1 MSFRE
6 KSAWVTLIA
15 ILLVSLLFFTH
26 GPRVFAGRVGAWE
39 LHLVA
44 VCIAAF
50 VLIEVVAHAVL
61 YVRYP
66 KDARTPKDEREQLA
80 DLKATRIAA
89 YVFVLGS
96 FLAILTS
103 VHAPN
108 AGIVGF
114 VVLTAFVVAEIVNYA
129 ARIIYYRRGW

>member
-39 LHLVA
+39 LHLVGI
-44 VCIAAF
+44 CIAAF
-50 VLIEVVAHAVL
+50 VLIEVVAHLVL
-61 YVRYP
+61 YLRNP
-66 KDARTPKDEREQLA
+66 RDARTPKDEREQLA
-80 DLKATRIAA
+80 DLKATRLAA

-96 FLAILTS
+96 FVAILTS

-108 AGIVGF
+108 AAIVGF
-114 VVLTAFVVAEIVNYA
+114 VVLAAFVLAEIVNYA

>member
-15 ILLVSLLFFTH
+15 ILLVSLLFLTH

-44 VCIAAF
+44 ICIAAF
-50 VLIEVVAHAVL
+50 LVIEVVAHVVL
-61 YVRYP
+61 YWRNP

-80 DLKATRIAA
+80 DLKATRLAA
-89 YVFVLGS
+89 HVFVLGS
-96 FLAILTS
+96 FVAILAS

-108 AGIVGF
+108 AAIVGF
-114 VVLTAFVVAEIVNYA
+114 VVLAAFVIAEVVNYA
-129 ARIIYYRRGW
+129 ARIIYYRRGF